1 MPKTVIVN
9 STPLI
14 ALAGIGELE
23 ILRSVYGQINIP
35 KAVYNEVTV
44 KSGKVSDAV
53 RAADWINIVE
63 IKDVDNKK
71 MYKAKLH
78 AGEVEVMILAQEM
91 DADLVIIDDNAA
103 KKTASYLGLT
113 VVGTMAVLLKAKE
126 LKIICDV
133 SSYIDKLLADG
144 FYVSPKVISIVKDL
158 AEE

>member
-63 IKDVDNKK
+63 IKDVDSILSRSDCCWDHGCS
-71 MYKAKLH
+71 AK
-78 AGEVEVMILAQEM
+78 GQR
-91 DADLVIIDDNAA
+91 
-103 KKTASYLGLT
+103 
-113 VVGTMAVLLKAKE
+113 
-126 LKIICDV
+126 
-133 SSYIDKLLADG
+133 
-144 FYVSPKVISIVKDL
+144 VKDHL
-158 AEE
+158 

>member
-63 IKDVDNKK
+63 IKDVDSKK
-71 MYKAKLH
+71 MYKAKLSH
-78 AGEVEVMILAQEM
+78 KYSKGSGRRVTLC
-91 DADLVIIDDNAA
+91 L
-103 KKTASYLGLT
+103 Y
-113 VVGTMAVLLKAKE
+113 
-126 LKIICDV
+126 
-133 SSYIDKLLADG
+133 SSD
-144 FYVSPKVISIVKDL
+144 P
-158 AEE
+158 